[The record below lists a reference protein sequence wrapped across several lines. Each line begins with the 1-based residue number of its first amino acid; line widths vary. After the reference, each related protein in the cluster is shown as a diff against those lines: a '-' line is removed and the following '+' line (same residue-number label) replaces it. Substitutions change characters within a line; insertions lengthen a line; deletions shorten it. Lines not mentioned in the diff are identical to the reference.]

1 MTPAYRMGHNV
12 SMETTVHQRIVQA
25 RERASMTQSE
35 LAKAL
40 GAGQPH
46 VCRWEHGTHPRPQR
60 IRQIAEV
67 LGVSL
72 AWLAIGEG
80 NP

>member
-1 MTPAYRMGHNV
+1 
-12 SMETTVHQRIVQA
+12 
-25 RERASMTQSE
+25 MTQSE